1 MDIDR
6 EMAEKVMGL
15 FDDPIKSNVWVNEER
30 SICMRKRDWHPSTNI
45 FQAFQVVEK
54 MGASVWQLKIKK
66 SDGSDGYYVEIRKN
80 RDVASGWAESNTIEM
95 AICLAILE
103 ARGGR

>member
-15 FDDPIKSNVWVNEER
+15 FDPDPIKSNVWVNEER
-30 SICMRKRDWHPSTNI
+30 SICMRKCDWRPSTNI
-45 FQAFQVVEK
+45 SQAFQVVEK
-54 MGASVWQLKIKK
+54 MGDGVWQLIIKK
-66 SDGSDGYYVEIRKN
+66 SSDGYYVEIRKN